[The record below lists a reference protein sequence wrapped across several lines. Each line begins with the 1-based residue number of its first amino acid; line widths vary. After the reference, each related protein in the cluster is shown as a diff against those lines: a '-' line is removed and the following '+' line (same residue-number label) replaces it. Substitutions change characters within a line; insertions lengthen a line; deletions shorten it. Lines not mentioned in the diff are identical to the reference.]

1 MRPAGLNDK
10 ANCVVVFWD
19 NSGGFLV
26 LDAIG
31 KQNTASSGTY
41 AIKKLI
47 SEQMFD
53 IIEALQ
59 H

>member
-10 ANCVVVFWD
+10 ANCVVGFWD

-41 AIKKLI
+41 SINKLTT
-47 SEQMFD
+47 ELMFD
-53 IIEALQ
+53 IIKVSL

>member
-41 AIKKLI
+41 SIKKLTT
-47 SEQMFD
+47 ELMFD
-53 IIEALQ
+53 IIKVSL